1 MPTASDEEPDTF
13 VARDDE
19 QLFEE
24 SSDEDEDEAPPSND
38 DQDDDPHQAPDAP
51 TGEPMQDASDQESE
65 APVNPMRARLEA
77 LARER
82 KQRNE
87 EPRPKKRHGD
97 KAARREAKKAK
108 VDSTE

>member
-1 MPTASDEEPDTF
+1 M
-13 VARDDE
+13 ARDDE

>member
-1 MPTASDEEPDTF
+1 
-13 VARDDE
+13 
-19 QLFEE
+19 
-24 SSDEDEDEAPPSND
+24 
-38 DQDDDPHQAPDAP
+38 
-51 TGEPMQDASDQESE
+51 
-65 APVNPMRARLEA
+65 